1 MRIYQTLRKRG
12 LALFLALIMC
22 LSLVQVPAFAAEDDA
37 SEPADAPVMDVTG
50 PGVQEPEA
58 VPEEESPAPESEEI
72 AAPDTQEEPEADEPE
87 EYAPEYAAVE
97 ELEAAFEA
105 AVEALEDGGVEGGI
119 AALEEYLNIFD
130 RLSPEDQEANQEARE
145 AAVDYLQTLLDSLE
159 GIEDENIDA
168 MNTYDQITVR
178 YVVNGVT
185 LRTDTLNSGRYIQIA
200 NRVPYVSDLI
210 AGTAYED
217 YDYGTVTKIE
227 CRPLQYFP
235 SSALNLHEGQNI
247 EHSGNYKTH
256 TITYTTSKWEKHDNS
271 SVTDPGT
278 SNPPGTSGGSGSYF
292 LQVVYVNKSKTEY
305 SFGPRIASNT
315 TARIWYYDNRP
326 QPAPEGYELKGW
338 QTSHYHG
345 TNGFLNKGWWQI
357 FGGSEGTRLYVY
369 SGIQS
374 SVALNSGEGV
384 YLIYQATEDPAPPAT
399 YSYLLTWDYN
409 GGTLNGK
416 SSDQETAMN
425 LTGDNSA
432 THTFYEQVSKRPS
445 RTGYIFTGWSYSGNG
460 NYNERQG
467 QIVMT
472 GRDGSTVSGTMVA
485 QWSADSSETVTLTY
499 DANGGTNQPA
509 PQTVSVGGDAVVADK
524 GSMTK
529 PNCTFL
535 GWSTNKNATESDIN
549 PNDVLRMDESLTIY
563 AVWEENPVPEAKT
576 ISVTPLVTFEVEGKD
591 ATQLAADQIPENY
604 QMTLTYTDLD
614 GKHERTLSKADATV
628 TTEGNLGLPVLTWS
642 TFDVKI
648 AKESGVK
655 IDIAVQQNNYQIGDN
670 SEIIYNRTY
679 TTDGGSQSDGAGI
692 ITVSQA
698 VSSVKATTKN
708 YYKLPDL
715 GTPNLT
721 ITKSADKDIVKVG
734 ETVTYTITVANTGK
748 AAATNVVVSD
758 TLPKG
763 LEWVQDNDASYKGG
777 VLTWNIPQI
786 EAGGSKS
793 VSFTAKVTQSG
804 AISNTARVTGDEI
817 KTPVDS
823 DPEDITGVK
832 VSIKT
837 TKSHSNITV
846 AEKTGIATIPYT
858 VTVKNTGDDLF
869 GLDIID
875 KLTVKV
881 TDQNGN
887 PSTEPVKVTYK
898 DLKVDGQTVPAEM
911 SETGGIVNAI
921 ARDSKFAAGQ
931 TVTLTYNI
939 EVQNKGQ
946 TAVVATLS
954 NTATGGSWSTNPSGG
969 RMFRMARDGE
979 YDVTDSA
986 SDTASVGDSA
996 SVVIPPP
1003 QAETVTIT
1011 VKFMDENGNEVGK
1024 TETTVEKNGSYDVT
1038 EETKKVP
1045 DGYEANGNPTGDVKG
1060 TADTDK
1066 VVTVPVKKTPA
1077 PPAPTPADWGRLTLT
1092 KTANKTQARAGEDI
1106 TYTIRVTNNTGKDLT
1121 GIRVSEP
1128 LDTNVTFKSAAPAGY
1143 DAASGVWT
1151 IVSLA
1156 NGASA
1161 TLTLTVTVKDGVTN
1175 ATIRNTAAITDAS
1188 TTGPDPEKLP
1198 DGTRPG
1204 DTADVTVP
1212 EADARRVTVTWL
1224 NWNGDRLDR
1233 ADWNT
1238 DEREP
1243 SYSGRRPT
1251 RPDSSRYTY
1260 TFAGWGNREVDED
1273 GNVTYTAL
1281 FDRERI
1287 DDDDDRP
1294 TGGGTTGGNTGGSTG
1309 GTTTIP
1315 DTQTPLDPGT
1325 TIIDQEV
1332 PLAGAVGLNDADH
1345 FAYVI
1350 GYEDG
1355 TVRPLNNISRAEV
1368 ATIFFRLMTDDY
1380 RQANWSTVNSFS
1392 DVKEGD
1398 WYNNAISTCA
1408 RAGALKGR
1416 GDGSVFDPNAN
1427 ITRAEFAVIAARFLD
1442 SSYVDDGKGDFADTA
1457 DHWAAK
1463 EIRLAAKAGWVNGNG
1478 NTFNPDAYIT
1488 RAEVMAIVNR
1498 MLDRT
1503 PDKDHMLPDMKKWTD
1518 NPEDAWYY
1526 EAVQE
1531 ATNEHD
1537 YTRDETAVESWT
1549 LVKEHRDWAALELG
1563 WAANGGASAPQGET
1577 ETQGLPDGI

>member
-37 SEPADAPVMDVTG
+37 SEPADALVMDVTG

-145 AAVDYLQTLLDSLE
+145 AAVDYLQTLLNSLE
-159 GIEDENIDA
+159 GIEDRDVEALGQTITEKIIVVEVSGSNVMGRLNGSKYSPVSSLQTRSSSSGSNSVEPFSWSYTNSTRATFTASAYSSASSSIKWGIYLPAPDELYENLEYTDYKWGSSYVSSWYSISNIPTSPYSPTSA
-168 MNTYDQITVR
+168 PTGNTIYLYIQNPSVPHTHSYSWVQTTAPTC
-178 YVVNGVT
+178 YTNGTETFTCSCGATNGTNSIPASIEYHTWGNWYENNSGKEQRDCNYNVHHEYRDIQVQNVT
-185 LRTDTLNSGRYIQIA
+185 LNYRDRGMTFGDTETYTKGTD
-200 NRVPYVSDLI
+200 V
-210 AGTAYED
+210 
-217 YDYGTVTKIE
+217 TVKVCTNTRNGYTFIGWDTD
-227 CRPLQYFP
+227 
-235 SSALNLHEGQNI
+235 SSADE
-247 EHSGNYKTH
+247 
-256 TITYTTSKWEKHDNS
+256 
-271 SVTDPGT
+271 
-278 SNPPGTSGGSGSYF
+278 
-292 LQVVYVNKSKTEY
+292 VVYAAGSTFTINT
-305 SFGPRIASNT
+305 NT
-315 TARIWYYDNRP
+315 T
-326 QPAPEGYELKGW
+326 L
-338 QTSHYHG
+338 
-345 TNGFLNKGWWQI
+345 
-357 FGGSEGTRLYVY
+357 
-369 SGIQS
+369 
-374 SVALNSGEGV
+374 
-384 YLIYQATEDPAPPAT
+384 
-399 YSYLLTWDYN
+399 
-409 GGTLNGK
+409 
-416 SSDQETAMN
+416 
-425 LTGDNSA
+425 
-432 THTFYEQVSKRPS
+432 
-445 RTGYIFTGWSYSGNG
+445 
-460 NYNERQG
+460 
-467 QIVMT
+467 
-472 GRDGSTVSGTMVA
+472 
-485 QWSADSSETVTLTY
+485 
-499 DANGGTNQPA
+499 
-509 PQTVSVGGDAVVADK
+509 
-524 GSMTK
+524 
-529 PNCTFL
+529 
-535 GWSTNKNATESDIN
+535 
-549 PNDVLRMDESLTIY
+549 Y
-563 AVWEENPVPEAKT
+563 AVWEKNPVPEAKT

-591 ATQLAADQIPENY
+591 AAQLAADQIPENY
-604 QMTLTYTDLD
+604 QMTLTYADLD

-628 TTEGNLGLPVLTWS
+628 TTEGNLGLPVLTWPA
-642 TFDVKI
+642 FDVKI
-648 AKESGVK
+648 AKESGAK
-655 IDIAVQQNNYQIGDN
+655 IDIAVQQDNYHIGDN

-679 TTDGGSQSDGAGI
+679 TTDGGSQSDGAGM
-692 ITVSQA
+692 ITVRQA
-698 VSSVKATTKN
+698 AYSVKATTKN
-708 YYKLPDL
+708 YYKLPDP

-734 ETVTYTITVANTGK
+734 ETVKYTITVENTGK

-758 TLPKG
+758 TLPEG
-763 LEWVQDNDASYKGG
+763 LEWVQDNDASFKGG

-804 AISNTARVTGDEI
+804 TISNTASVTSDEI

-837 TKSHSNITV
+837 TKSHSKITV

-898 DLKVDGQTVPAEM
+898 DLKVDGQTVSAEM

-921 ARDSKFAAGQ
+921 ARDGKFAAEQ

-969 RMFRMARDGE
+969 RMFRMARDGG

-1011 VKFMDENGNEVGK
+1011 VKFVDENDNEVGK

-1038 EETKKVP
+1038 EETRKVP

-1121 GIRVSEP
+1121 GITVSEP
-1128 LDTNVTFKSAAPAGY
+1128 LDSNVTFKSAAPAGY
-1143 DAASGVWT
+1143 NAASGVWT
-1151 IVSLA
+1151 IASLA

-1287 DDDDDRP
+1287 DDDDDDDDRP
-1294 TGGGTTGGNTGGSTG
+1294 TGGGNTGGGSTGGNTGG

-1488 RAEVMAIVNR
+1488 RAEVMTIVNR

>member
-105 AVEALEDGGVEGGI
+105 AVEALEDGDVEGGI

-159 GIEDENIDA
+159 GIEDEDI
-168 MNTYDQITVR
+168 NTMALISGESFTVTIVK
-178 YVVNGVT
+178 VVNGNSVDSRKIT
-185 LRTDTLNSGRYIQIA
+185 SKCLQSTGHSGYNHSTNLRTL
-200 NRVPYVSDLI
+200 
-210 AGTAYED
+210 
-217 YDYGTVTKIE
+217 
-227 CRPLQYFP
+227 
-235 SSALNLHEGQNI
+235 GQTFGY
-247 EHSGNYKTH
+247 SGNYKGYNWSP
-256 TITYTTSKWEKHDNS
+256 YTTVPGSYTNGMPPSSNYS
-271 SVTDPGT
+271 SVHYNIT
-278 SNPPGTSGGSGSYF
+278 GSAPYKANETLF
-292 LQVVYVNKSKTEY
+292 LFYEDTY
-305 SFGPRIASNT
+305 SFT
-315 TARIWYYDNRP
+315 
-326 QPAPEGYELKGW
+326 LK
-338 QTSHYHG
+338 
-345 TNGFLNKGWWQI
+345 
-357 FGGSEGTRLYVY
+357 
-369 SGIQS
+369 
-374 SVALNSGEGV
+374 
-384 YLIYQATEDPAPPAT
+384 
-399 YSYLLTWDYN
+399 
-409 GGTLNGK
+409 
-416 SSDQETAMN
+416 
-425 LTGDNSA
+425 
-432 THTFYEQVSKRPS
+432 
-445 RTGYIFTGWSYSGNG
+445 
-460 NYNERQG
+460 
-467 QIVMT
+467 
-472 GRDGSTVSGTMVA
+472 
-485 QWSADSSETVTLTY
+485 Y
-499 DANGGTNQPA
+499 DANGGSNLNKLEDTYTGPENTHTFTPNA
-509 PQTVSVGGDAVVADK
+509 TASRPGYTFKGWSTSNGENNAGDKVTSISVNANGSQTVYAIWELEVQKVTLTYHANGGNNPPVAETKDK
-524 GSMTK
+524 GSAFTVKGQGSMTREGYS
-529 PNCTFL
+529 FL
-535 GWSTNKNATESDIN
+535 GWDTNQNATDADWCAGDSMTLNADTT
-549 PNDVLRMDESLTIY
+549 LY
-563 AVWEENPVPEAKT
+563 AVWEKNPGTRAGNFT
-576 ISVTPLVTFEVEGKD
+576 VTKSFVGLDADVTGPKV
-591 ATQLAADQIPENY
+591 I
-604 QMTLTYTDLD
+604 LTY
-614 GKHERTLSKADATV
+614 EAWRTKDNSMV
-628 TTEGNLGLPVLTWS
+628 GG
-642 TFDVKI
+642 
-648 AKESGVK
+648 KESGTVSLSKNADGTYSGNITPTVWDIQTNGDGALPEAERLRYKNVVVITEDTDSAKVDGYTWNSFTALYPADGKNVEKNAVNFTIDGASFGKILSVK
-655 IDIAVQQNNYQIGDN
+655 N
-670 SEIIYNRTY
+670 TY
-679 TTDGGSQSDGAGI
+679 TKDTQPE
-692 ITVSQA
+692 
-698 VSSVKATTKN
+698 
-708 YYKLPDL
+708 L
-715 GTPNLT
+715 PNLT

-734 ETVTYTITVANTGK
+734 ETVKYTITVANTGK

-763 LEWVQDNDASYKGG
+763 LEWVQDNDASFKGG

-786 EAGGSKS
+786 EADDTAS
-793 VSFTAKVTQSG
+793 VSFTAKVIQRGT
-804 AISNTARVTGDEI
+804 ISNTASVTSDEI
-817 KTPVDS
+817 KTPVNS

-837 TKSHSNITV
+837 TKSHSKITV
-846 AEKTGIATIPYT
+846 DEKTGIATIPYT

-875 KLTVKV
+875 KLSVKV

-898 DLKVDGQTVPAEM
+898 DLKVNGKTVADQM
-911 SETGGIVNAI
+911 GETGGIVKAI
-921 ARDSKFAAGQ
+921 ARDSKFAADQ

-969 RMFRMARDGE
+969 RMFRMARDGG
-979 YDVTDSA
+979 YDVTDS
-986 SDTASVGDSA
+986 ASVGDSA

-1011 VKFMDENGNEVGK
+1011 VKFVDENGNEVGK

-1045 DGYEANGNPTGDVKG
+1045 DGYEANGNPSGDVKG

-1106 TYTIRVTNNTGKDLT
+1106 TYTIRVTNNTGKNLT

-1151 IVSLA
+1151 IASLA

-1287 DDDDDRP
+1287 DDDDDDDDRP
-1294 TGGGTTGGNTGGSTG
+1294 TGGGNTGGGSTGGNTGG

-1380 RQANWSTVNSFS
+1380 RQANWSTVNSFT

-1488 RAEVMAIVNR
+1488 RAEVMTIVNR

>member
-37 SEPADAPVMDVTG
+37 SEPADALVMDVTG

-105 AVEALEDGGVEGGI
+105 VGEILEDGDVEGGI
-119 AALEEYLNIFD
+119 AALEEYLRIFD

-145 AAVDYLQTLLDSLE
+145 AAVDYLQTLKDSLE
-159 GIEDENIDA
+159 GIEDEDVEALALNTGHYKEYRLGIIYVDA
-168 MNTYDQITVR
+168 NDCQVDYQWPSSREFRCSYAVSHEENVYSNHKILLSDMKDAGPSNSLGWAKMTPGLNGKKISYNKWPAWINGKDTALNDGDAVCLIVRQAHTHSYTVQG
-178 YVVNGVT
+178 NWVT
-185 LRTDTLNSGRYIQIA
+185 APNCVTD
-200 NRVPYVSDLI
+200 
-210 AGTAYED
+210 GTATFTCSCGQGGSQTKTVAGSKLGHAWSSVWVDSNSSNSHTDGCTSTDHRQVCTRCNGTLTGGTRTEAHTYGAWEPVTPAQPGVDGQEKRTCTASGCGHYETQPIPALPESND
-217 YDYGTVTKIE
+217 PGTRAGSFTVTKSFVDLDDGVI
-227 CRPLQYFP
+227 RPDVSLTYE
-235 SSALNLHEGQNI
+235 AWRTKDNEMVGQK
-247 EHSGNYKTH
+247 ESGT
-256 TITYTTSKWEKHDNS
+256 
-271 SVTDPGT
+271 
-278 SNPPGTSGGSGSYF
+278 
-292 LQVVYVNKSKTEY
+292 
-305 SFGPRIASNT
+305 
-315 TARIWYYDNRP
+315 
-326 QPAPEGYELKGW
+326 
-338 QTSHYHG
+338 
-345 TNGFLNKGWWQI
+345 
-357 FGGSEGTRLYVY
+357 
-369 SGIQS
+369 
-374 SVALNSGEGV
+374 VALSKN
-384 YLIYQATEDPAPPAT
+384 AD
-399 YSYLLTWDYN
+399 
-409 GGTLNGK
+409 GT
-416 SSDQETAMN
+416 
-425 LTGDNSA
+425 
-432 THTFYEQVSKRPS
+432 
-445 RTGYIFTGWSYSGNG
+445 YSGNITPTVWDIQTNG
-460 NYNERQG
+460 
-467 QIVMT
+467 
-472 GRDGSTVSGTMVA
+472 DGA
-485 QWSADSSETVTLTY
+485 L
-499 DANGGTNQPA
+499 
-509 PQTVSVGGDAVVADK
+509 
-524 GSMTK
+524 
-529 PNCTFL
+529 
-535 GWSTNKNATESDIN
+535 
-549 PNDVLRMDESLTIY
+549 
-563 AVWEENPVPEAKT
+563 PEAERLRYKNVVVIT
-576 ISVTPLVTFEVEGKD
+576 EDTDSAKVDGYTWNSFTALRPADGKNDGPDTVNFTMDGATFGKLLSVK
-591 ATQLAADQIPENY
+591 N
-604 QMTLTYTDLD
+604 TYTKDTQPEL
-614 GKHERTLSKADATV
+614 
-628 TTEGNLGLPVLTWS
+628 
-642 TFDVKI
+642 
-648 AKESGVK
+648 
-655 IDIAVQQNNYQIGDN
+655 
-670 SEIIYNRTY
+670 
-679 TTDGGSQSDGAGI
+679 
-692 ITVSQA
+692 
-698 VSSVKATTKN
+698 
-708 YYKLPDL
+708 
-715 GTPNLT
+715 PNLT

-734 ETVTYTITVANTGK
+734 ETVKYTITVANTGK

-777 VLTWNIPQI
+777 VLTWNIPRI

-793 VSFTAKVTQSG
+793 VSFTARVTQSG
-804 AISNTARVTGDEI
+804 AISNTASVTSDEI
-817 KTPVDS
+817 KTPVNS
-823 DPEDITGVK
+823 APEDITGVK

-837 TKSHSNITV
+837 TKSHSKITV
-846 AEKTGIATIPYT
+846 DEKTGIATIPYT

-875 KLTVKV
+875 KLSVKV

-898 DLKVDGQTVPAEM
+898 DLKVDGQTVSAEM

-921 ARDSKFAAGQ
+921 ARNGKFAAEQ

-1011 VKFMDENGNEVGK
+1011 VKFVDENGNEVGK

-1038 EETKKVP
+1038 EETRKVP
-1045 DGYEANGNPTGDVKG
+1045 NGYEANGNPTGDVKG

-1106 TYTIRVTNNTGKDLT
+1106 TYTIRVTNNTGKNLT

-1151 IVSLA
+1151 IASLA

-1204 DTADVTVP
+1204 DTANVTVP

-1287 DDDDDRP
+1287 DDDDDDDDRP
-1294 TGGGTTGGNTGGSTG
+1294 TGGGNTGGGSTGGSTGG

-1380 RQANWSTVNSFS
+1380 RQANWSTVNSFT

-1398 WYNNAISTCA
+1398 WYNNAVSTCA
-1408 RAGALKGR
+1408 KAGALKGR

-1488 RAEVMAIVNR
+1488 RAEVMTIVNR

-1563 WAANGGASAPQGET
+1563 WAANGPAAPQGET

>member
-37 SEPADAPVMDVTG
+37 SEPADAPVTDVTE

-159 GIEDENIDA
+159 GIEDEDVELLATLYNPVTIQARVICQSPWKEINLGGSDKA
-168 MNTYDQITVR
+168 YAGNGTESYQAYYKIPSLDHFLEGTDYEGYSYGRVSKVVGTYH
-178 YVVNGVT
+178 
-185 LRTDTLNSGRYIQIA
+185 L
-200 NRVPYVSDLI
+200 
-210 AGTAYED
+210 
-217 YDYGTVTKIE
+217 
-227 CRPLQYFP
+227 P
-235 SSALNLHEGQNI
+235 SS
-247 EHSGNYKTH
+247 GNSQVGSNVEFGTNKAVQ
-256 TITYTTSKWEKHDNS
+256 TITYWVSSWTAPHTHSYSWVQTTAPTCHSNGTETYKCSCGATNGTKSIPASIEYHTWGNWYENNS
-271 SVTDPGT
+271 GKEQRDCNYNVHHEYRDIQVQNVTLNYRDRGMTFGDTETYTKGT
-278 SNPPGTSGGSGSYF
+278 DVTVKVCTNTRNGYTFIGWDTDSSADE
-292 LQVVYVNKSKTEY
+292 VVYAAGSTFTINT
-305 SFGPRIASNT
+305 NT
-315 TARIWYYDNRP
+315 T
-326 QPAPEGYELKGW
+326 L
-338 QTSHYHG
+338 
-345 TNGFLNKGWWQI
+345 
-357 FGGSEGTRLYVY
+357 
-369 SGIQS
+369 
-374 SVALNSGEGV
+374 
-384 YLIYQATEDPAPPAT
+384 
-399 YSYLLTWDYN
+399 
-409 GGTLNGK
+409 
-416 SSDQETAMN
+416 
-425 LTGDNSA
+425 
-432 THTFYEQVSKRPS
+432 
-445 RTGYIFTGWSYSGNG
+445 
-460 NYNERQG
+460 
-467 QIVMT
+467 
-472 GRDGSTVSGTMVA
+472 
-485 QWSADSSETVTLTY
+485 
-499 DANGGTNQPA
+499 
-509 PQTVSVGGDAVVADK
+509 
-524 GSMTK
+524 
-529 PNCTFL
+529 
-535 GWSTNKNATESDIN
+535 
-549 PNDVLRMDESLTIY
+549 Y
-563 AVWEENPVPEAKT
+563 AVWEKNPVPEAKT

-591 ATQLAADQIPENY
+591 AAQLAADQIPENY
-604 QMTLTYTDLD
+604 QMTLTYADLD

-628 TTEGNLGLPVLTWS
+628 TTEGNLGLPVLTWPA
-642 TFDVKI
+642 FDVKI
-648 AKESGVK
+648 AKESGAK
-655 IDIAVQQNNYQIGDN
+655 IDIAVQQDNYHIGDN

-679 TTDGGSQSDGAGI
+679 TTDGGSQSDGAGM
-692 ITVSQA
+692 ITVRQA
-698 VSSVKATTKN
+698 AYSVKATTKN
-708 YYKLPDL
+708 YYKLPDP

-734 ETVTYTITVANTGK
+734 ETVKYTITVENTGK

-758 TLPKG
+758 TLPEG
-763 LEWVQDNDASYKGG
+763 LEWVQDNDASFKGG

-804 AISNTARVTGDEI
+804 TISNTASVTSDEI

-837 TKSHSNITV
+837 TKSHSKITV
-846 AEKTGIATIPYT
+846 DEKTGIATIPYT

-875 KLTVKV
+875 KLSVKV

-898 DLKVDGQTVPAEM
+898 DLKVDDQTVSAEM

-921 ARDSKFAAGQ
+921 ARNGKFAAEQ

-969 RMFRMARDGE
+969 RMFRMARDGG

-1011 VKFMDENGNEVGK
+1011 VKFVDENDNEVGK

-1038 EETKKVP
+1038 EETRKVP

-1066 VVTVPVKKTPA
+1066 VVTVPVKKTPT

-1106 TYTIRVTNNTGKDLT
+1106 TYTIRVTNNTGKNLT

-1128 LDTNVTFKSAAPAGY
+1128 LDTRVTFKSAAPAGY

-1151 IVSLA
+1151 IASLA

-1287 DDDDDRP
+1287 DDDDDDDDRP
-1294 TGGGTTGGNTGGSTG
+1294 TGGGNTGGGSTGGNTGG

-1488 RAEVMAIVNR
+1488 RAEVMTIVNR

>member
-37 SEPADAPVMDVTG
+37 SEPADALVMDVTG

-145 AAVDYLQTLLDSLE
+145 AAVDYLQTLLNSLE
-159 GIEDENIDA
+159 GIEDRDVEALGQTITEKIIVVEVSGSNVMGRLNGSKYSPVSSLQTRSSSSGSNSVEPFSWSYTNSTRATFTASAYSSASSSIKWGIYLPAPDELYENLEYTDYKWGSSYVSSWYSISNIPTSPYSPTSA
-168 MNTYDQITVR
+168 PTGNTIYLYIQNPSVPHTHSYSWVQTTAPTC
-178 YVVNGVT
+178 YTNGTETFTCSCGATNGTNSIPASIEYHTWGNWYENNSGKEQRDCNYNVHHEYRDIQVQNVT
-185 LRTDTLNSGRYIQIA
+185 LNYRDRGMTFGDTETYTKGTD
-200 NRVPYVSDLI
+200 V
-210 AGTAYED
+210 
-217 YDYGTVTKIE
+217 TVKVCTNTRNGYTFIGWDTD
-227 CRPLQYFP
+227 
-235 SSALNLHEGQNI
+235 SSADE
-247 EHSGNYKTH
+247 
-256 TITYTTSKWEKHDNS
+256 
-271 SVTDPGT
+271 
-278 SNPPGTSGGSGSYF
+278 
-292 LQVVYVNKSKTEY
+292 VVYAAGSTFTINT
-305 SFGPRIASNT
+305 NT
-315 TARIWYYDNRP
+315 T
-326 QPAPEGYELKGW
+326 L
-338 QTSHYHG
+338 
-345 TNGFLNKGWWQI
+345 
-357 FGGSEGTRLYVY
+357 
-369 SGIQS
+369 
-374 SVALNSGEGV
+374 
-384 YLIYQATEDPAPPAT
+384 
-399 YSYLLTWDYN
+399 
-409 GGTLNGK
+409 
-416 SSDQETAMN
+416 
-425 LTGDNSA
+425 
-432 THTFYEQVSKRPS
+432 
-445 RTGYIFTGWSYSGNG
+445 
-460 NYNERQG
+460 
-467 QIVMT
+467 
-472 GRDGSTVSGTMVA
+472 
-485 QWSADSSETVTLTY
+485 
-499 DANGGTNQPA
+499 
-509 PQTVSVGGDAVVADK
+509 
-524 GSMTK
+524 
-529 PNCTFL
+529 
-535 GWSTNKNATESDIN
+535 
-549 PNDVLRMDESLTIY
+549 Y
-563 AVWEENPVPEAKT
+563 AVWEKNPVPEAKT

-591 ATQLAADQIPENY
+591 AAQLAADQIPENY
-604 QMTLTYTDLD
+604 QMTLTYADLD

-628 TTEGNLGLPVLTWS
+628 TTEGNLGLPVLTWPA
-642 TFDVKI
+642 FDVKI
-648 AKESGVK
+648 AKESGAK
-655 IDIAVQQNNYQIGDN
+655 IDIAVQQDNYHIGDN

-679 TTDGGSQSDGAGI
+679 TTDGGSQSDGAGM
-692 ITVSQA
+692 ITVRQA
-698 VSSVKATTKN
+698 AYSVKATTKN
-708 YYKLPDL
+708 YYKLPDP

-734 ETVTYTITVANTGK
+734 ETVKYTITVENTGK

-758 TLPKG
+758 TLPEG
-763 LEWVQDNDASYKGG
+763 LEWVQDNDASFKGG

-804 AISNTARVTGDEI
+804 TISNTASVTSDEI

-837 TKSHSNITV
+837 TKSHSKITV

-869 GLDIID
+869 GLAIID

-898 DLKVDGQTVPAEM
+898 DLKVDGQTVSAEM

-921 ARDSKFAAGQ
+921 ARDGKFAAEQ

-969 RMFRMARDGE
+969 RMFRMARDGG

-1011 VKFMDENGNEVGK
+1011 VKFVDENDNEVGK

-1038 EETKKVP
+1038 EETRKVP

-1121 GIRVSEP
+1121 GITVSEP
-1128 LDTNVTFKSAAPAGY
+1128 LDSNVTFKSAAPAGY
-1143 DAASGVWT
+1143 NAASGVWT
-1151 IVSLA
+1151 IASLA

-1243 SYSGRRPT
+1243 S
-1251 RPDSSRYTY
+1251 
-1260 TFAGWGNREVDED
+1260 
-1273 GNVTYTAL
+1273 
-1281 FDRERI
+1281 
-1287 DDDDDRP
+1287 
-1294 TGGGTTGGNTGGSTG
+1294 
-1309 GTTTIP
+1309 
-1315 DTQTPLDPGT
+1315 
-1325 TIIDQEV
+1325 
-1332 PLAGAVGLNDADH
+1332 
-1345 FAYVI
+1345 
-1350 GYEDG
+1350 
-1355 TVRPLNNISRAEV
+1355 
-1368 ATIFFRLMTDDY
+1368 
-1380 RQANWSTVNSFS
+1380 
-1392 DVKEGD
+1392 
-1398 WYNNAISTCA
+1398 
-1408 RAGALKGR
+1408 
-1416 GDGSVFDPNAN
+1416 
-1427 ITRAEFAVIAARFLD
+1427 
-1442 SSYVDDGKGDFADTA
+1442 
-1457 DHWAAK
+1457 
-1463 EIRLAAKAGWVNGNG
+1463 
-1478 NTFNPDAYIT
+1478 
-1488 RAEVMAIVNR
+1488 
-1498 MLDRT
+1498 
-1503 PDKDHMLPDMKKWTD
+1503 
-1518 NPEDAWYY
+1518 
-1526 EAVQE
+1526 
-1531 ATNEHD
+1531 
-1537 YTRDETAVESWT
+1537 
-1549 LVKEHRDWAALELG
+1549 
-1563 WAANGGASAPQGET
+1563 
-1577 ETQGLPDGI
+1577 